1 MRIIDDSELTEFGV
15 SDKEIY
21 APGPEMPAMVKSS
34 PVLSDLWRQ
43 FMHTLSEE
51 SLGNLTL
58 ADSWALEMLIRH
70 LHVVRMASNEMIE
83 AGAVSVHDGG
93 HNRLAK
99 SPAESTMRFHSGAAM
114 AIMKELKLTPRSRQG
129 KRSDSEEFNPFV

>member
-1 MRIIDDSELTEFGV
+1 MRIIDEGELTEFDLSG
-15 SDKEIY
+15 KEIDT
-21 APGPEMPAMVKSS
+21 PGPEMPAMVKAS

-114 AIMKELKLTPRSRQG
+114 SIMKELRLTPKSRQG

>member
-1 MRIIDDSELTEFGV
+1 MRIIDDSELTEFDLSG
-15 SDKEIY
+15 KEIDT
-21 APGPEMPAMVKSS
+21 PGPEMPAMVKAS

-114 AIMKELKLTPRSRQG
+114 SIMKELRLTPKSRQG
-129 KRSDSEEFNPFV
+129 KRIDSEEFNPFV

>member
-1 MRIIDDSELTEFGV
+1 MRLIENDGVMELGDNTAENA
-15 SDKEIY
+15 I
-21 APGPEMPAMVKSS
+21 PGPEMPTMVKAS
-34 PVLSDLWRQ
+34 PVLADLWSQ

-70 LHVVRMASNEMIE
+70 FHIVRLAHNEMIE
-83 AGAVSVHDGG
+83 SGTVSVRDGG
-93 HNRLAK
+93 HNRSAK

-114 AIMKELKLTPRSRQG
+114 AIMKELRLTPKSRQG
-129 KRSDSEEFNPFV
+129 RRNDPEEFNPFV

>member
-1 MRIIDDSELTEFGV
+1 MRIIDGNESTEFDLSG
-15 SDKEIY
+15 KEIDI
-21 APGPEMPAMVKSS
+21 PGPEMPAMVKVS

-114 AIMKELKLTPRSRQG
+114 SIMKELRLTPKSRQG

>member
-1 MRIIDDSELTEFGV
+1 MRIIDEGELTEFDL
-15 SDKEIY
+15 SSKEVDT
-21 APGPEMPAMVKSS
+21 PGPEMPAMVKAS

-114 AIMKELKLTPRSRQG
+114 SIMKELRLTPKSRQG
-129 KRSDSEEFNPFV
+129 KRSDAEEFNPFV

>member
-1 MRIIDDSELTEFGV
+1 MRLIDNNSELTET
-15 SDKEIY
+15 STKESVI
-21 APGPEMPAMVKSS
+21 PGPEMPAMVKAS
-34 PVLSDLWRQ
+34 PVLSDLWAQ

-51 SLGNLTL
+51 SIGNLTL

-114 AIMKELKLTPRSRQG
+114 AIMKELRLTPKSRQG
-129 KRSDSEEFNPFV
+129 RKSDAEEFNPFV

>member
-1 MRIIDDSELTEFGV
+1 MRIIDDSELPEFDLSG
-15 SDKEIY
+15 KEVDT
-21 APGPEMPAMVKSS
+21 PGPEMPAMVKAS

-51 SLGNLTL
+51 SIGNLTL

-114 AIMKELKLTPRSRQG
+114 SIMKELRLTPKSRQG
-129 KRSDSEEFNPFV
+129 RRSDTEEFNPFV

>member
-1 MRIIDDSELTEFGV
+1 MRLIEDNELTEVNTGIK
-15 SDKEIY
+15 DNTI
-21 APGPEMPAMVKSS
+21 PGPEMPAMVKAS
-34 PVLSDLWRQ
+34 PVLSDLWAQ

-114 AIMKELKLTPRSRQG
+114 AIMKELRLTPKSRQG
-129 KRSDSEEFNPFV
+129 RKSESEEFNPFV

>member
-1 MRIIDDSELTEFGV
+1 MRIIDDSESAEFDI
-15 SDKEIY
+15 SSKEVDT
-21 APGPEMPAMVKSS
+21 PGPEMPAMVKAS

-114 AIMKELKLTPRSRQG
+114 SIMKELRLTPKSRQG

>member
-1 MRIIDDSELTEFGV
+1 MRLIEDAESMEFSNSATE
-15 SDKEIY
+15 STI
-21 APGPEMPAMVKSS
+21 PGPEMPATVKAS

-83 AGAVSVHDGG
+83 AGAVSVQDGG

-114 AIMKELKLTPRSRQG
+114 SIMKELRLTPKSRQG

>member
-1 MRIIDDSELTEFGV
+1 MRLIEDNEPQEFGNIANE
-15 SDKEIY
+15 SAI
-21 APGPEMPAMVKSS
+21 PGPEMPAMVKAS
-34 PVLSDLWRQ
+34 PILADLWVQ

-51 SLGNLTL
+51 SIGSLTL

-114 AIMKELKLTPRSRQG
+114 AIMKELRLTPKSRQG
-129 KRSDSEEFNPFV
+129 RRSDSEEFNPFV

>member
-1 MRIIDDSELTEFGV
+1 MRIIDEGELTEFDL
-15 SDKEIY
+15 SSKEVDT
-21 APGPEMPAMVKSS
+21 PGPEMPAMVKAS

-99 SPAESTMRFHSGAAM
+99 SPERV
-114 AIMKELKLTPRSRQG
+114 Q
-129 KRSDSEEFNPFV
+129 

>member
-1 MRIIDDSELTEFGV
+1 MRLIENIESAEFGN
-15 SDKEIY
+15 SSTESAIT
-21 APGPEMPAMVKSS
+21 GPEMPAMVKAS
-34 PVLSDLWRQ
+34 PILADLWHQ

-70 LHVVRMASNEMIE
+70 LHVVRVASNEMIE

-114 AIMKELKLTPRSRQG
+114 AIMKELGLTPKSRRG
-129 KRSDSEEFNPFV
+129 RKSDAEEFNPFV

>member
-1 MRIIDDSELTEFGV
+1 
-15 SDKEIY
+15 
-21 APGPEMPAMVKSS
+21 MPAMVKAS
-34 PVLSDLWRQ
+34 PVLSDLWAQ

-51 SLGNLTL
+51 SIGNLTL

-114 AIMKELKLTPRSRQG
+114 AIMKELRLTPKSRHG
-129 KRSDSEEFNPFV
+129 RKSDSKEFNPFV

>member
-1 MRIIDDSELTEFGV
+1 MRLIEDAESMEFSNSATE
-15 SDKEIY
+15 STI
-21 APGPEMPAMVKSS
+21 PGPEMPAMVEAS

-70 LHVVRMASNEMIE
+70 LHVVRIASNEMVE

-114 AIMKELKLTPRSRQG
+114 SIMKELRLTPKSRQG

>member
-1 MRIIDDSELTEFGV
+1 VRLIEDVESTEY
-15 SDKEIY
+15 SNSATESTI
-21 APGPEMPAMVKSS
+21 PGPEMPAMVRAS
-34 PVLSDLWRQ
+34 PVLADLWAQ

-70 LHVVRMASNEMIE
+70 FHIVRLAHNEMIE
-83 AGAVSVHDGG
+83 SGTVSVHDGG
-93 HNRLAK
+93 HNRSAK

-114 AIMKELKLTPRSRQG
+114 AIMKELRLTPKSRQG
-129 KRSDSEEFNPFV
+129 RRNDSEEFNPFV

>member
-1 MRIIDDSELTEFGV
+1 MRLIEDNETTEFVNSINESG
-15 SDKEIY
+15 I
-21 APGPEMPAMVKSS
+21 PGPEMPAMVKSS
-34 PVLSDLWRQ
+34 PILSSLWTQ

-114 AIMKELKLTPRSRQG
+114 SIMKELRLTPKSRQG
-129 KRSDSEEFNPFV
+129 KRSESEEFNPFV

>member
-1 MRIIDDSELTEFGV
+1 M
-15 SDKEIY
+15 
-21 APGPEMPAMVKSS
+21 
-34 PVLSDLWRQ
+34 
-43 FMHTLSEE
+43 
-51 SLGNLTL
+51 TL

-83 AGAVSVHDGG
+83 AGTVSVHDGG

-114 AIMKELKLTPRSRQG
+114 SIMKELRLTPKSRHG

>member
-1 MRIIDDSELTEFGV
+1 MRIIDGSEF
-15 SDKEIY
+15 KELDTSGKEVDT
-21 APGPEMPAMVKSS
+21 PGPEMPAMVKAS

-83 AGAVSVHDGG
+83 SGTVTVHDSA
-93 HNRLAK
+93 HDRLAK

-114 AIMKELKLTPRSRQG
+114 SIMKELRLTPKSRQG
-129 KRSDSEEFNPFV
+129 RRSDSEEFNPFV